1 MIVAMAEPNP
11 GSRRHENLTQLL
23 YKPYARALATEGKQ
37 MDLDG
42 RSALVTGG
50 AGGLGGATVRR
61 LAALGLGVAIFDRDA
76 DRAAA
81 LAKELGDRT
90 VAVGGDVN
98 DDDDVAAAIEAAR
111 SVGTFSLVVNVAGGG
126 VGGGRTV
133 GRDGTPHDKQAFV
146 GTMEMNAFG
155 TFNVTRLAAAAMAA
169 NEPDQDGGRG
179 VVVNTASIAGIEGQT
194 GQLAYAAAK
203 AAILGM
209 TLPLARDLAALVIR
223 VCAIAPGTMGTPA
236 MLGTPEELQQ
246 HLVASIVFPRRM
258 GRPEE
263 FALLVESIAR
273 NPYLN
278 GENIRLDGA
287 LRFPPK

>member
-1 MIVAMAEPNP
+1 M
-11 GSRRHENLTQLL
+11 QL
-23 YKPYARALATEGKQ
+23 E
-37 MDLDG
+37 G
-42 RSALVTGG
+42 RSSIVTGG
-50 AGGLGGATVRR
+50 AGGLGSATVRR
-61 LAALGLGVAIFDRDA
+61 LVEVGMRVTVFDRDA
-76 DRAAA
+76 KRGAE
-81 LAKELGDRT
+81 LAKELGDAV
-90 VAVGGDVN
+90 VAVSGDVN
-98 DDDDVAAAIEAAR
+98 NDDDVAAAIDAAQAAG
-111 SVGTFSLVVNVAGGG
+111 VLSLVVNVAGGG

-133 GRDGTPHDKQAFV
+133 ARDGMPHDKASFV
-146 GTMEMNAFG
+146 TTMEMNAFG

-169 NEPDQDGGRG
+169 NEPDGDGQRG
-179 VVVNTASIAGIEGQT
+179 VIVNTASIAGIEGQT

-209 TLPLARDLAALVIR
+209 TLPMARDLAPVGVR

-236 MLGTPEELQQ
+236 MLGVPEDMQAS
-246 HLVASIVFPRRM
+246 LVKSIVFPPRM

-278 GENIRLDGA
+278 GENIRLDAA

>member
-1 MIVAMAEPNP
+1 
-11 GSRRHENLTQLL
+11 
-23 YKPYARALATEGKQ
+23 

-42 RSALVTGG
+42 RSAVVTGG

-61 LAALGLGVAIFDRDA
+61 LVEVGVGVAIFDRDV
-76 DRAAA
+76 DRGAA
-81 LAKELGDRT
+81 LAKELGDSV

-98 DDDDVAAAIEAAR
+98 DDADVAGAIVAAR

-133 GRDGTPHDKQAFV
+133 GRDGTPHDKGAFV

-169 NEPDQDGGRG
+169 NDPDEHGQRG
-179 VVVNTASIAGIEGQT
+179 VVVNTASIAGLEGQT

-209 TLPLARDLAALVIR
+209 TLPLARDLAALGIR
-223 VCAIAPGTMGTPA
+223 VCAIAPGTMGTPI
-236 MLGTPEELQQ
+236 MLGVPEQLKDQ
-246 HLVASIVFPRRM
+246 LVASIVFPKRM

>member
-1 MIVAMAEPNP
+1 
-11 GSRRHENLTQLL
+11 
-23 YKPYARALATEGKQ
+23 
-37 MDLDG
+37 MDLRG

-50 AGGLGGATVRR
+50 AGGLGAATVRR
-61 LAALGLGVAIFDRDA
+61 LVEIGVGVAVFDRDEK
-76 DRAAA
+76 RAAS
-81 LAKELGDRT
+81 LAAELGDRAL
-90 VAVGGDVN
+90 AVGGDVT
-98 DDDDVAAAIEAAR
+98 DDDGVGAAIEAAR
-111 SVGTFSLVVNVAGGG
+111 SLGTFSLLVNVAGGG

-133 GRDGTPHDKQAFV
+133 ARDGTPHDKRSFLA
-146 GTMEMNAFG
+146 TMEMNAVG
-155 TFNVTRLAAAAMAA
+155 TFNVTRLAAASMAK
-169 NEPDQDGGRG
+169 NEADGDGQRG
-179 VVVNTASIAGIEGQT
+179 VVVNTASIAGMEGQT

-209 TLPLARDLAALVIR
+209 TLPMARDLAPLGIR
-223 VCAIAPGTMGTPA
+223 VCAIAPGTMGTPI
-236 MLGTPEELQQ
+236 MLSVPEQMRQ
-246 HLVASIVFPRRM
+246 RLVESIVFPKRM